1 MGSQVAAIYI
11 QCRGAI
17 AYFSKPLWTL
27 PPILHE
33 TKYAGFI
40 ERVEDFEIG
49 TIGLSDDSLVTRSKG
64 SKEGIDI

>member
-1 MGSQVAAIYI
+1 MESQVAATYI
-11 QCRGAI
+11 KCRVAV
-17 AYFSKPLWTL
+17 AYFSKPFWTL

-33 TKYAGFI
+33 TKYTGFI

-64 SKEGIDI
+64 S

>member
-1 MGSQVAAIYI
+1 M
-11 QCRGAI
+11 QCRGAV

-33 TKYAGFI
+33 TKYTRFI

-49 TIGLSDDSLVTRSKG
+49 TIIRLSDNSLVTRSKG